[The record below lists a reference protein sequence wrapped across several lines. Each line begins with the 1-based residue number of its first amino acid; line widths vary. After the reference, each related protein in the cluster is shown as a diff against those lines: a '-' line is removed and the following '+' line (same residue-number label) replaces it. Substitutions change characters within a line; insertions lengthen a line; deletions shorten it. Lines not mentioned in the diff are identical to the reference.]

1 MKRTREEVLKII
13 EGQRDKLKSFGVRR
27 LGLFG
32 SAVRG
37 EADEGSDL
45 DFLVD
50 LEYHTFDAYMDL
62 KFFLEELFGCK
73 VDLVLP
79 DTLKPRLK
87 GYIMQEVVF
96 VPGL

>member
-32 SAVRG
+32 LAVRG

-50 LEYHTFDAYMDL
+50 LEHHTFDAYMDL